1 MNNTSIT
8 DKIIGVI
15 SPLVVYI
22 FVNLF
27 VQAGFAAYLSVSQF
41 GAIDGNFY
49 NASENFMENM
59 QQAVS
64 ENTLTVTFLAV
75 LVNLPFMFYM
85 YKKQCGILKYKG
97 SRKDWYIPVLIG
109 IFASLGISKFVT
121 LLPVDGIL
129 GNYEELSSNIMKAN
143 IPLQIITLVIIG
155 PIMEELMFRGVIYNR
170 LKRFNEEKIAM
181 YITALM
187 FGIYHF
193 NLVQGL
199 YTFVLSLLLTYV
211 LEKYNTIIAPMVV
224 HIVANGMA
232 VVTNY
237 SSISD
242 TINSH
247 WYLKI
252 LFMIIEMAGLVFVV
266 YKSTKKK
273 LLCE

>member
-1 MNNTSIT
+1 
-8 DKIIGVI
+8 
-15 SPLVVYI
+15 
-22 FVNLF
+22 
-27 VQAGFAAYLSVSQF
+27 
-41 GAIDGNFY
+41 
-49 NASENFMENM
+49 
-59 QQAVS
+59 
-64 ENTLTVTFLAV
+64 
-75 LVNLPFMFYM
+75 
-85 YKKQCGILKYKG
+85 
-97 SRKDWYIPVLIG
+97 
-109 IFASLGISKFVT
+109 
-121 LLPVDGIL
+121 
-129 GNYEELSSNIMKAN
+129 
-143 IPLQIITLVIIG
+143 
-155 PIMEELMFRGVIYNR
+155 
-170 LKRFNEEKIAM
+170 M